1 MSVALR
7 RKPRKLIVARGSLFD
22 GEAPYAAISHLDEA
36 SHRARPWI
44 AGLVALA
51 AHGLVALA
59 VLFQHK
65 ANERPPPKPPHREI
79 ATAIVRAQPKPQPP
93 PPTPPPP
100 APHEHVAVR
109 APQHAP
115 ATPPPP
121 AQAGKAI
128 AVEGPADMTSFE
140 LVVGQG
146 TTYAGGTSS
155 SAGTNKEAVH
165 EQAQIGAPPKPARA
179 APDLSRQPKP
189 ARRDWASEWPPE
201 AQDSDLREAYVT
213 LRIHISRDGTATQVE
228 VLAAPAGPL
237 GEAAKRGADAER
249 YSPGLDAN
257 GAPIDAVLLLK
268 IHYVR

>member
-1 MSVALR
+1 MSAALR
-7 RKPRKLIVARGSLFD
+7 RKPRKLIVERGSLFD
-22 GEAPYAAISHLDEA
+22 GAPPYVAISHLDGA

-44 AGLVALA
+44 AVLVALT
-51 AHGLVALA
+51 AHGLIALA

-65 ANERPPPKPPHREI
+65 ANERPPPKPHREI
-79 ATAIVRAQPKPQPP
+79 ATSIVRAQPKPPP
-93 PPTPPPP
+93 PPPPSPAP

-121 AQAGKAI
+121 AQAGRAI
-128 AVEGPADMTSFE
+128 AVEGPADMTSFD
-140 LVVGQG
+140 LVVGHG

-155 SAGTNKEAVH
+155 STGTNNEAVH
-165 EQAQIGAPPKPARA
+165 EQAQIGAPPRPARA

-213 LRIHISRDGTATQVE
+213 LRIHISRDGSATQVE

-237 GEAAKRGADAER
+237 GDAAKRGAEAEK